1 MRSQLIFYIPLA
13 LFCIISIYLGIG
25 LTIDPKKL
33 PNMLEGRPVPVFKL
47 PPIKNRDDNGFSST
61 DLIGSVS
68 LVNIFGSWCAACR
81 IEHPF
86 LMELHAGGKVTI
98 HGINWREESPGG
110 GSSWLKRYG
119 DPYSLVGDDPHS
131 KAAIAF
137 GVTGAPETFLI
148 DQKGVVRY
156 KHIGPINRKIWEN
169 LLWPMI
175 EKLQTKK
182 GS

>member
-1 MRSQLIFYIPLA
+1 
-13 LFCIISIYLGIG
+13 
-25 LTIDPKKL
+25 
-33 PNMLEGRPVPVFKL
+33 MLDGKPVPVFKL
-47 PPIKNRDDNGFSST
+47 PPIKNRDHKGFSNT
-61 DLIGSVS
+61 DLIGAVS
-68 LVNIFGSWCAACR
+68 LVNIFGSWCTACR

-86 LMELHAGGKVTI
+86 LMELQAESKVTI
-98 HGINWREESPGG
+98 HGIDWREENPDS
-110 GSSWLKRYG
+110 GSSWLKHYG
-119 DPYSLVGDDPHS
+119 DPYSLVGSDPRS

-156 KHIGPINRKIWEN
+156 KHIGPMNRKIWED